1 MAPVRRFASSPR
13 TLAITF
19 CGEFEPPKKAP
30 PNFENKAESPPLVL
44 SEEATVS
51 LFRWTQ
57 WMTHNPF
64 FLRKR
69 NSSLLQLIFY
79 FLNLI
84 WNFANFFSAIY
95 RGSAACAAI
104 FFFDYFLF
112 TLHTEREREDVCFDH
127 SWMGVRCTCAC
138 VCVLCACCNAVC
150 YVIASNFHNFTVTFF
165 LPSILLTRSQ
175 RSVNHSRMLLLF
187 FVSKSLIRNEI

>member
-1 MAPVRRFASSPR
+1 MV
-13 TLAITF
+13 
-19 CGEFEPPKKAP
+19 
-30 PNFENKAESPPLVL
+30 
-44 SEEATVS
+44 
-51 LFRWTQ
+51 
-57 WMTHNPF
+57 
-64 FLRKR
+64 
-69 NSSLLQLIFY
+69 NSSLQRRLHLISKTRRNHHRSYFRKKPRSRFFDERNEWHTIRFFFGKDNSSSLQLIFY